1 MSTSPLSPEDIR
13 AAAGAHHELGPE
25 YSDAVVAS
33 FLAKVDQEIA
43 ARVEQRLAASTP
55 RTRPV
60 RPVEP
65 ENRRTLLKGFAIG
78 VASSGAFS
86 LLIAAAASTSHR
98 VFLLLFVLAV
108 VCGAGAL
115 WAHRHRASR
124 RAALRQGPR
133 AAVSG
138 DYRRLI

>member
-1 MSTSPLSPEDIR
+1 MGTSPLSPEDIR

-33 FLAKVDQEIA
+33 FIEKVDQEIA
-43 ARVEQRLAASTP
+43 ARVEERLAASRP
-55 RTRPV
+55 RT

-65 ENRRTLLKGFAIG
+65 ENRRALLKGFAIG
-78 VASSGAFS
+78 VASSAAAV
-86 LLIAAAASTSHR
+86 LLIAGTAPGHHA
-98 VFLLLFVLAV
+98 LLWLLVLAV
-108 VCGAGAL
+108 LCGAGSR
-115 WAHRHRASR
+115 WASRHWASR

-133 AAVSG
+133 AAGG